1 MDQTLQALAALLL
14 EAIPTVLFFILV
26 TLYLKYVFFRPMAR
40 ILEERR
46 KATEGVRE
54 LARQAFDAADK
65 RTSEFEHALQ
75 LARAQIHQ
83 ENEAVRRKWLD
94 EQVEALS
101 KARAEADQKIQETK
115 HQIAEEV
122 EKAQLELDARVE
134 PLSDRIL
141 NTLLTRRAA

>member
-54 LARQAFDAADK
+54 LARQAFEAADK

-141 NTLLTRRAA
+141 NTLLERRAA

>member
-141 NTLLTRRAA
+141 NTLLERRAA